1 MDRHRRQRL
10 LAEVGSAGQAR
21 LASAHAEV
29 RLGGFA
35 GEIAARYLAGAGLG
49 RIMVADAA
57 HARYAR
63 DIDPNVHVEVGSTG
77 TSRAVD
83 AFDLRD
89 EAARDLAAG
98 ARAAL
103 RVIRVVLG
111 VHASDPVRS
120 ESEHCPD
127 KGP

>member
-1 MDRHRRQRL
+1 MNAAVQF
-10 LAEVGSAGQAR
+10 AGLVIVKAT
-21 LASAHAEV
+21 LV
-29 RLGGFA
+29 LFA

-57 HARYAR
+57 HARCAR
-63 DIDPNVHVEVGSTG
+63 DIDPNVLVEVSAAGS
-77 TSRAVD
+77 SRAVD

-103 RVIRVVLG
+103 QVIRVVLG
-111 VHASDPVRS
+111 VHANDPVRS